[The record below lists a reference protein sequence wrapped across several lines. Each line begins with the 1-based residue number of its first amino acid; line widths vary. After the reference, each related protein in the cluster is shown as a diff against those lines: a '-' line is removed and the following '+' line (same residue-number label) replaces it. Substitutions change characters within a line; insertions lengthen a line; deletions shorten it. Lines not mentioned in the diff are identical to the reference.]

1 MCYER
6 ERLNRDAYDI
16 LVLTGHDALQTNMFD
31 NVNDLSSYRNSYNY
45 VLGVEEARKLYPD
58 KDNLVI
64 VAGACQS
71 HYEALIEA
79 GANFASSPNRKNIH
93 LLDPIIVASTIALTR
108 IREYIEIEDMIDS
121 TISKEIG
128 GIETRGKA
136 RRNFVGGS
144 KSDNGKGTRE
154 N

>member
-1 MCYER
+1 MVRKGSVMKLYHGMAEEYER
-6 ERLNRDAYDI
+6 RHAALWQELIDAIHRDGGKNYTI
-16 LVLTGHDALQTNMFD
+16 FHDPES
-31 NVNDLSSYRNSYNY
+31 DL
-45 VLGVEEARKLYPD
+45 L
-58 KDNLVI
+58 
-64 VAGACQS
+64 
-71 HYEALIEA
+71 
-79 GANFASSPNRKNIH
+79 F
-93 LLDPIIVASTIALTR
+93 
-108 IREYIEIEDMIDS
+108 EYIEIEDMIDS